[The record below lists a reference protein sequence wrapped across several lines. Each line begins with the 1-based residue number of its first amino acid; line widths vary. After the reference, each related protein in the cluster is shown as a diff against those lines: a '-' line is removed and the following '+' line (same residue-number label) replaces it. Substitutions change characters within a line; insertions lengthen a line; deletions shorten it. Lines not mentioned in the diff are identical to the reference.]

1 MKILRALLAKASG
14 RPVALCDVGDV
25 DGLASAALF
34 KRRYPHGVVVL
45 MAPSDVKKWWVKSLT
60 WDFVADLPCPGRA
73 WVRADHHVTNK
84 PCAEADY
91 YDPGAPAAALLA
103 ARALGLD
110 GDAVARELVEAAVQT
125 DTANIT
131 DQRVKLLDLAV
142 RYSSE
147 EEKYAV
153 VDLLARRGLA
163 AVEEEALRRLAERG
177 LERDGLTRKIAEALP
192 GDEALFIYSPRRLG
206 ISYRALTIEL
216 EKRGARFVNILVRRG
231 WRTYRLYCGAH
242 RDSRYNCAELAAR
255 LGGGGHKYAAGALI
269 KAPIYDLTRPI
280 YTLAGLVKPEVV
292 YVLGRCEGLK
302 LPCRE
307 VVVMSRGSSEA

>member
-1 MKILRALLAKASG
+1 MKVLRALLAKAAR
-14 RPVALCDVGDV
+14 RPLALCDVGDV

-34 KRRYPHGVVVL
+34 KRRYPEGVVVL
-45 MAPSDVKKWWVKSLT
+45 MAPSEVKKWWVKALT

-73 WVRADHHVTNK
+73 KVRADHHLTNK
-84 PCAEADY
+84 PCAEVEY

-125 DTANIT
+125 DTANVT
-131 DQRVKLLDLAV
+131 DRRVRLLDLAV
-142 RYSSE
+142 RYSGE
-147 EEKYAV
+147 AEKYAV
-153 VDLLARRGLA
+153 VDILAKRGLA
-163 AVEEEALRRLAERG
+163 AVEEEPLKSMAERG
-177 LERDGLTRKIAEALP
+177 LERDGLMRRLAEALP
-192 GDEALFIYSPRRLG
+192 GEEKLFIYSPRRLG

-216 EKRGARFVNILVRRG
+216 EKKGARFVNILVKRG

-242 RDSRYNCAELAAR
+242 RDSGYNCAELAAR
-255 LGGGGHKYAAGALI
+255 LGGGGHKYAAGAVI

-280 YTLAGLVKPEVV
+280 YTLAELVKPEVV

-302 LPCRE
+302 LPCKE
-307 VVVMSRGSSEA
+307 VAVMNRGSGEG